1 MNNKDIHE
9 ALIPIS
15 KEFFDSYLILGVRI
29 DTGQKI
35 LLGDLGTN
43 EDVRN
48 QIRPIHE
55 HLRESWLDESTGDEE
70 RQLDGV

>member
-15 KEFFDSYLILGVRI
+15 KEFFDLYLILGVRI
-29 DTGQKI
+29 DNGQKI
-35 LLGDLGTN
+35 LLGDLGVN

-48 QIRPIHE
+48 QIVPVHK
-55 HLRESWLDESTGDEE
+55 HLRDKWLDGATGVKGK
-70 RQLDGV
+70 QLD